1 MKKERFTFA
10 GGSGRTLHGAVWF
23 PDGKVR
29 KVLQVVHGMT
39 EHIERYE
46 KLAETLTAE
55 GIAVAGFD
63 LRGHGHN
70 PGTPQIAVFREGDAE
85 ASLEDIHVFRMLLT
99 ERFGGVPLVLL
110 GFSLGSFLVR
120 EYLGRFGEGLAGAV
134 IMGTGWQP
142 QAVLGAIMMV
152 VKSQVKKAGYEGT
165 TPLVKKLS
173 FGTYNGKFAPNRT
186 EADWLCSD
194 KGELDAYLADP
205 LTRQNISAGLFL
217 QLLGMMKSTGSAASY
232 AGWPKNLSV
241 LLLSGQEDP
250 VGDFGKGVLQ
260 VQKDMEKA
268 GLEKVELEFY
278 LGGRHDI
285 LHEEESGTAGAV
297 RERILEWMR

>member
-1 MKKERFTFA
+1 MKKELFTFA
-10 GGSGRTLHGAVWF
+10 GAGGRTLHGAVWF
-23 PDGKVR
+23 PDGEVR

-46 KLAETLTAE
+46 KLAETLTTE

-70 PGTPQIAVFREGDAE
+70 PGNPQIAAFSEGDAE

-120 EYLGRFGEGLAGAV
+120 EYLGRFGEGLAGTV

-142 QAVLGAIMMV
+142 HAVLGAIMMV
-152 VKSQVKKAGYEGT
+152 VRSQVKKAGFEGT
-165 TPLVKKLS
+165 TPLIKKLS
-173 FGTYNGKFAPNRT
+173 FETYNGKFAPNRT

-194 KGELDAYLADP
+194 EEELDAYLADP
-205 LTRQNISAGLFL
+205 LTRQNISTGLFL
-217 QLLGMMKSTGSAASY
+217 QLLGMMKSTGSAVSY
-232 AGWPKNLSV
+232 AGWPKDLPV

-260 VQKDMEKA
+260 VQKNMEKA